1 MTKFDSNLE
10 GTMLTEFSVGGPDG
24 IKIVD
29 AGTVLSVEDS
39 ASSPVNVSGAD
50 PVLAQHF
57 VTKTYGDTNYGGA
70 GSIGLLLFNTDG
82 GLIYD
87 SSGDLLVKEVP

>member
-1 MTKFDSNLE
+1 
-10 GTMLTEFSVGGPDG
+10 MLTEFSVGGPDG

-29 AGTVLSVEDS
+29 AGTVLSVED
-39 ASSPVNVSGAD
+39 AAAALVNVRGAD
-50 PVLAQHF
+50 PILAQHF

-70 GSIGLLLFNTDG
+70 GSIGLLLFKVDG